1 VLPLTKISILVFY
14 LRIFPRQNF
23 KYCVWVLMAANLG
36 YLISFELVS
45 IFQCSPVNAAWRR
58 WDGEYPSK
66 CNNINLQGW
75 LSAAFN
81 IILDPCILILP
92 MPELYKLLMT
102 PKKKFHIM
110 LMFSVG
116 FLYVGNPFHFMDY
129 SLIILISVT
138 IVSIL
143 RLKTLIQFA
152 NTTNPTRNYVP
163 SILERER

>member
-1 VLPLTKISILVFY
+1 
-14 LRIFPRQNF
+14 
-23 KYCVWVLMAANLG
+23 MAANLG

-81 IILDPCILILP
+81 IILDLFILILP
-92 MPELYKLLMT
+92 MPELHKLSMT
-102 PKKKFHIM
+102 PKKKLHIM

-116 FLYVGNPFHFMDY
+116 SLYVGNSFHYMDY
-129 SLIILISVT
+129 SLIIITSVT

-163 SILERER
+163 SILERDNY